1 MNPKI
6 TVLMP
11 VYNGEKYLIEA
22 INSILNQT
30 YKNFEFLIIND
41 ASTDS
46 TKSIILSYEDPR
58 IRLIDLE
65 TNIGLVRSLNKGLE
79 LAKGDFIAR
88 MDSDDISMPERLEK
102 QYNHIIKN
110 PEIGLVASNWEI
122 IDEQGR
128 SIAIRNISYC
138 YEEMFYLL
146 FFKNILGHSTIF
158 FNKELIKKLNG
169 YNENYSTCEDHELW
183 CRIIRTAKIEQVND
197 ILVRW
202 RKIPSSITSKF
213 NNKQKLCSQRV
224 FSNNVKMVLSDGL
237 EEDKKYLPLQNY
249 YFLKDVSN
257 ILPISLKLIELNEK
271 IIDSACNNR
280 HINLDKLINICYARF
295 AVNIIILMKEGR
307 LYDSILLLKI
317 LNKLEMIKSLAF
329 LINKLI
335 SFCISALRTRRLFKS
350 LRSLQH
356 EIDI

>member
-11 VYNGEKYLIEA
+11 VYNGEKYLKEA
-22 INSILNQT
+22 IDSILNQT

-58 IRLIDLE
+58 IRLIYLE
-65 TNIGLVRSLNKGLE
+65 TNIGLVRSLNMGLE
-79 LAKGDFIAR
+79 LARGDFIAR

-110 PEIGLVASNWEI
+110 PEIGLVASKWEI
-122 IDEQGR
+122 IDEKGK

-138 YEEMFYLL
+138 YEELFYLL

-158 FNKELIKKLNG
+158 FNKELIKKLSG
-169 YNENYSTCEDHELW
+169 YNENFSTCEDHELW
-183 CRIIRTAKIEQVND
+183 CRIIRTTKIEQMND
-197 ILVRW
+197 ILVKW

-213 NNKQKLCSQRV
+213 NNKQELCSQRV
-224 FSNNVKMVLSDGL
+224 FLNNVKMVLSNKL
-237 EEDKKYLPLQNY
+237 EEDKIYLPLQNY

-257 ILPISLKLIELNEK
+257 ILPISLKLIDLNEK
-271 IIDSACNNR
+271 IIDSAAYN
-280 HINLDKLINICYARF
+280 K
-295 AVNIIILMKEGR
+295 
-307 LYDSILLLKI
+307 KI
-317 LNKLEMIKSLAF
+317 QINKLELICHSRFIITIILLIKEQRYKDSLLLLNILGKKKSIQSLGY
-329 LINKLI
+329 LIKKI
-335 SFCISALRTRRLFKS
+335 ATFCFSAIKKKMLLKS
-350 LRSLQH
+350 IQSLPY
-356 EIDI
+356 EFGT